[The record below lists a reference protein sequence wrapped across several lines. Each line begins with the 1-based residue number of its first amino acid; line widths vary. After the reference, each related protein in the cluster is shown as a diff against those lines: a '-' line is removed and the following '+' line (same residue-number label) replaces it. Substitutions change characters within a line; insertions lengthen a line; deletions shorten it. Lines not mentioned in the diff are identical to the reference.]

1 MKLLAL
7 RCPHCAQPLTPQSQ
21 EVVVL
26 RCRNCET
33 AVSITDTGLTTTSLE
48 FAAPA
53 MEPEQIDAW
62 VPLWIFNGRVNIHS
76 RQTQGRNSQAQQD
89 SEQLWGYP
97 RRLYVPAWDLPTE
110 EACQIGGDLVQRQPT
125 FQSTVAPSAKADL
138 VEAVITPEDALKLME
153 FVVFNVEAA
162 RKDWLKDLR
171 FTIEAAAPQLWAI
184 PARKAGSGWRLQP
197 LVQ

>member
-7 RCPHCAQPLTPQSQ
+7 RCPTCAQPLKPQNP

-26 RCRNCET
+26 RCGNCET
-33 AVSITDTGLTTTSLE
+33 AVSINDSGLDTVALQ

-53 MEPEQIDAW
+53 VEPETIDAW
-62 VPLWIFNGRVNIHS
+62 LPLWVFNGRVNITR
-76 RQTQGRNSQAQQD
+76 RQTQGSNKQAQQD

-110 EACQIGGDLVQRQPT
+110 AACQLGGDMVQRQPQ
-125 FQSTVAPSAKADL
+125 FQRTTQPHNFL
-138 VEAVITPEDALKLME
+138 FIEAATTQEDALKLLE

-162 RKDWLKDLR
+162 RKDWLKNLQ
-171 FTIEAAAPQLWAI
+171 FTIEVTTPQLWAI
-184 PARKAGSGWRLQP
+184 PAQQAGSGWRLQP
-197 LVQ
+197 ATE

>member
-7 RCPHCAQPLTPQSQ
+7 RCPSCAQALTPQNP

-26 RCRNCET
+26 RCGNCET
-33 AVSITDTGLTTTSLE
+33 AVSIADAGLDTISLH

-62 VPLWIFNGRVNIHS
+62 LPLWIFNGRVNIHS
-76 RQTQGRNSQAQQD
+76 RQTQGRNAQAQQD
-89 SEQLWGYP
+89 SQQLWGYP

-110 EACQIGGDLVQRQPT
+110 EACQIGGDLVQRQPAL
-125 FQSTVAPSAKADL
+125 QSTASPPVK
-138 VEAVITPEDALKLME
+138 VVFIEAVITPEDALKLLE

-171 FTIEAAAPQLWAI
+171 FTIEAAEPQLWAV
-184 PARKAGSGWRLQP
+184 PTRKAGDGWRLQP
-197 LVQ
+197 LVK